1 MNIRSGLVDA
11 IQRDTRTINQLAK
24 EAGVSVAWVYRL
36 IGGDNVNLDRCEAI
50 AREVRMTYRAQTEPE
65 RIAFEERRA
74 RTAKIAKHTR

>member
-11 IQRDTRTINQLAK
+11 IQQDPRTINQIAK

-50 AREVRMTYRAQTEPE
+50 ARVVRMTYRAQTEVE
-65 RIAFEERRA
+65 RIVLGDRRVITA
-74 RTAKIAKHTR
+74 RSVKNSR